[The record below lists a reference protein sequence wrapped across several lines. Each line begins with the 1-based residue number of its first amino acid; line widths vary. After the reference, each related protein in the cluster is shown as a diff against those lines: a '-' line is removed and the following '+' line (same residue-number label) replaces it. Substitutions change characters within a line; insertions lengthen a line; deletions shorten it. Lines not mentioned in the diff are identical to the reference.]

1 MSVLSSTA
9 PRRAA
14 ASVAVSLALAG
25 FAALALAQHDNPHAL
40 DPVAPSWR
48 NHAEAGRDIAPAAL
62 RADITTLASDTYEG
76 RMTGEPGGE
85 KARAFIEARYK
96 MLGLEPAGDA
106 GGFSQWFDA
115 TIGVRLAGD
124 NSLRVHTGSADS
136 SFAVDDAF
144 LPFAFSDTGT
154 VDAGVVF
161 AGYGITAPDHKYDDY
176 AGLDVKDKIVL
187 LLRHEP
193 GERDS
198 ASVFNGAKASQY
210 SDFRLKLMTARQHG
224 AAGVLIVLDPLN
236 HAGDDDDLVSLG
248 SAEGFGGGDIPA
260 VYMKQRIAS
269 WMAQAA
275 GGDLRGW
282 QRAIDSTMTPQ
293 SRVLDGV
300 TVRMHVGLVK
310 DRRHVANVV
319 AVLPGSD
326 PVLKDE
332 FVAIGAHYDHLG
344 RGGANSLARDNER
357 HDIHHGADDN
367 ASGSAG
373 VMALAASFTAAKKAG
388 HGPKRSV
395 IFLDFTGEE
404 EGLLGSSWYTGHP
417 TRPLAKTVAMIN
429 MDMIGRMKDDK
440 LTVSGVGSSPE
451 FHGLVDSMATGLDLK
466 VSHGESGYGPSD
478 HSSFYTQKIPVLFL
492 FTGAHEDYHRPTDT
506 ADKINYDGEAR
517 ILRFAARALEQ
528 IANQNAPVAFTRAKA
543 DSGTGSSE
551 GAGSSGYGPAY
562 MGSIPDFGE
571 YEGGVKITG
580 TREGSPAEKAGL
592 LGGDVI
598 VGFAGKPVKSLYDY
612 TYVLRAQKPGDVVQ
626 VEILRGTERKTLTVT
641 LGKRPKG

>member
-1 MSVLSSTA
+1 MSLLPFRSA
-9 PRRAA
+9 RRLAA
-14 ASVAVSLALAG
+14 AT
-25 FAALALAQHDNPHAL
+25 AACVLIGLPAFAQHDNPHAL
-40 DPVAPSWR
+40 PPAAPSWR
-48 NHAEAGRDIAPAAL
+48 AHAEAGRDITPAEL
-62 RADITTLASDTYEG
+62 RTDIGVLASDDYEG

-85 KARAFIEARYK
+85 KGRAYVEARYTA
-96 MLGLEPAGDA
+96 LGLTPAGD
-106 GGFSQWFDA
+106 GSGFSQWFDA
-115 TIGVRLAGD
+115 TVGVHLAGQ
-124 NSLRVHTGSADS
+124 NLLQVRAGGADS
-136 SFAVDDAF
+136 SFVVDDAF
-144 LPFAFSDTGT
+144 MPFAFSDTGT

-161 AGYGITAPDHKYDDY
+161 AGYGISAPDLHYDDY

-193 GERDS
+193 RERDS
-198 ASVFNGAKASQY
+198 TSVFNGRKASQY

-224 AAGVLIVLDPLN
+224 AAGVLIALDPLN
-236 HAGDDDDLVSLG
+236 HAGEDDDLVSLG

-260 VYMKQRIAS
+260 LYMKQRIAA
-269 WMAQAA
+269 WMARGA
-275 GGDLRGW
+275 GGDLAAW
-282 QRAIDSTMTPQ
+282 QAAIDSAMTPQ
-293 SRVLDGV
+293 SKALDGV
-300 TVRMHVGLVK
+300 HVRLHVGLAK

-332 FVAIGAHYDHLG
+332 FVAVGAHYDHLG

-367 ASGSAG
+367 ASGTAG
-373 VMALAASFTAAKKAG
+373 VMALARSFAAAAKAG
-388 HGPKRSV
+388 HGPKRSML
-395 IFLDFTGEE
+395 FLNFVGEE
-404 EGLLGSSWYTGHP
+404 EGLLGSSWYVNHP

-429 MDMIGRMKDDK
+429 MDMIGRMKDGK
-440 LTVSGVGSSPE
+440 VTVSGVGSSPE
-451 FHGLVDSMATGLDLK
+451 FHGLVDSMAVGLDLK
-466 VSHGESGYGPSD
+466 IAHGESGYGPSD
-478 HSSFYTQKIPVLFL
+478 HSSFYTQKVPVLFL

-517 ILRFAARALEQ
+517 ILQFAARTLEQ
-528 IANQNAPVAFTRAKA
+528 IANQNEPVAFTRAKA

-551 GAGSSGYGPAY
+551 GAGASGYGPAY

-571 YEGGVKITG
+571 YEGGVKISG

-598 VGFAGKPVKSLYDY
+598 VEFAGKPVKSLYDY

-626 VEILRGTERKTLTVT
+626 VVVLRGTEKKTLTVT